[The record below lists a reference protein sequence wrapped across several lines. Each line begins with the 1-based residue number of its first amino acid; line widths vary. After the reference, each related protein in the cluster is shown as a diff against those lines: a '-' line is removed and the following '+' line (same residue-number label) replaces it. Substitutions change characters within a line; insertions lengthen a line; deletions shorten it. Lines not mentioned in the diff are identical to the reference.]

1 MSAAIFTKKNKSLT
15 VLVTCGPTREPL
27 DPVRFLSNR
36 STGTLGFALARAF
49 AGRGHRVLLAA
60 GPITVPADFG
70 PRVRV
75 LRFETARDLRKLA
88 VKESKRC
95 DVICMTAAVADFR
108 PASLSSSKI
117 KRGKSALTIK
127 LIPNPDIL
135 AELGRLKRPGQ
146 VLVGFSVESSQHE
159 ARAKDK
165 LLRKNLDL
173 IAVQRVGR
181 QNPFG
186 LNPMHTTLIGRK
198 GVISRHNS
206 ISKPHLAKTVVRLS
220 TPSL

>member
-1 MSAAIFTKKNKSLT
+1 MSASAASKKNKTLT

-36 STGTLGFALARAF
+36 STGTLGFELARAF
-49 AGRGHRVLLAA
+49 AAGGHRVVLAA
-60 GPITVPADFG
+60 GPVAVPADLG

-88 VKESKRC
+88 VKESRHC
-95 DVICMTAAVADFR
+95 DVVCMTAAVADFR
-108 PASLSSSKI
+108 PALLSSAKI
-117 KRGKSALTIK
+117 KRGKTALTVK

-146 VLVGFSVESSQHE
+146 VLVGFAVESSQHE

-165 LLRKNLDL
+165 LLKKNLDF

-186 LNPMHTTLIGRK
+186 ANPMHTTLIGRK
-198 GVISRHNS
+198 GVISRHPS
-206 ISKPHLAKTVVRLS
+206 ISKPRLAAQVF
-220 TPSL
+220 SLIQSNF